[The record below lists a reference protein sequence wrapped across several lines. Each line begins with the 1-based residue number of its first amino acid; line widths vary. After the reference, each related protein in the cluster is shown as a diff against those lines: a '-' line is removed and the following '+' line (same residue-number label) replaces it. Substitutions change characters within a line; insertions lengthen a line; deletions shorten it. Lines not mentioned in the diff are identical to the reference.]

1 MQRMERSIGIAIK
14 KANNALS
21 RDSDHF
27 AKKLGLTGMQIST
40 INFIAA
46 HETTQDIFQRDLEH
60 EFNIRKATASSLVTT
75 MVAKD
80 LLIRVPAT
88 NDARYKRLL
97 LTPNAR
103 QLATKI
109 EAFFETSER
118 RIQNLLGPAFESTYT
133 QLTQISTDF
142 TAKAT
147 EQKSGPKGD

>member
-1 MQRMERSIGIAIK
+1 MQHSIGIAIK

-27 AKKLGLTGMQIST
+27 AKQLGLSGMQIST
-40 INFIAA
+40 INFIAD
-46 HETTQDIFQRDLEH
+46 HEATQDIFQRDLEH

-80 LLIRVPAT
+80 LLIRVPAA

-97 LTPNAR
+97 LTPSAR

-109 EAFFETSER
+109 EAFFEASEQ
-118 RIQNLLGPAFESTYT
+118 RIQALLGPAFDSTYT
-133 QLTQISTDF
+133 HLTQISTDF

-147 EQKSGPKGD
+147 DQSKND

>member
-1 MQRMERSIGIAIK
+1 MQHSIGIAIK

-27 AKKLGLTGMQIST
+27 AKQLGLTGMQIST
-40 INFIAA
+40 INFIAN
-46 HETTQDIFQRDLEH
+46 HEATQNIFQRDLEH

-97 LTPNAR
+97 LTPSAR
-103 QLATKI
+103 QLATRI
-109 EAFFETSER
+109 EAFFESSEQ
-118 RIQNLLGPAFESTYT
+118 RIQTLLGPTFDTIYT

-147 EQKSGPKGD
+147 DQSKKD

>member
-1 MQRMERSIGIAIK
+1 MWLMQHSFGIAIK

-27 AKKLGLTGMQIST
+27 AKQLGLTGMQIST
-40 INFIAA
+40 INFIAN
-46 HETTQDIFQRDLEH
+46 HEATQDIFQRDLEH

-97 LTPNAR
+97 LTPSAR
-103 QLATKI
+103 QLAAKI
-109 EAFFETSER
+109 EAFFESSEQ
-118 RIQNLLGPAFESTYT
+118 RIQALLGPTFDTIYT

-147 EQKSGPKGD
+147 DQSKKD

>member
-1 MQRMERSIGIAIK
+1 MQHSFGIAIK

-27 AKKLGLTGMQIST
+27 AKQLGLTGMQIST
-40 INFIAA
+40 INFIAN
-46 HETTQDIFQRDLEH
+46 HEATQDIFQRDLEH

-97 LTPNAR
+97 LTPSAR
-103 QLATKI
+103 QLAAKI
-109 EAFFETSER
+109 EAFFESSEQ
-118 RIQNLLGPAFESTYT
+118 RIQALLGPTFDTIYT

-147 EQKSGPKGD
+147 DQSKKD

>member
-1 MQRMERSIGIAIK
+1 MQHSFGIAIK

-27 AKKLGLTGMQIST
+27 AKQLGLTGMQIST
-40 INFIAA
+40 INFIAN
-46 HETTQDIFQRDLEH
+46 HEATQDIFQRDLEH

-97 LTPNAR
+97 LTPSAR
-103 QLATKI
+103 QLAAKI
-109 EAFFETSER
+109 EAFFESSEQ
-118 RIQNLLGPAFESTYT
+118 RIQTLLGPTFDTIYT

-147 EQKSGPKGD
+147 DQSKKD